1 MRTLI
6 FVILIL
12 LLSSCRYDF
21 AGFVSPPSK
30 TVETRFKESLDMNN
44 NDTIISIAS
53 ASYQMAF
60 CSDVHVN
67 KTAHN
72 LSILL
77 KEVNSNPD
85 ISLMAIL
92 GDITDM
98 PGGMFVAKDTI
109 TSANMDIPVKY
120 IVGNHD
126 LYFNQWDDFI
136 ECFGSASYYF
146 IVQADTVSDL
156 FIVLDSGSGTL
167 GNSQLKWLENLLK
180 SRRHL
185 HRNCTVLTHTHF
197 WDTEMSQFPTGNFP
211 VEETAVLTNLFSKY
225 DVNMVISGHDHTSQ
239 VKLFNGVCYII
250 TDAILDESEKWSYLK
265 VTFSDE
271 VSYSFKYI

>member
-1 MRTLI
+1 MRTLS
-6 FVILIL
+6 FAILIL

-53 ASYQMAF
+53 ASYQMAL

-72 LSILL
+72 LSVLL

-98 PGGMFVAKDTI
+98 PGGMFVAKETI

-126 LYFNQWDDFI
+126 LYFNQWDDFK

-271 VSYSFKYI
+271 VSYSFKYM

>member
-6 FVILIL
+6 FAILIL

-44 NDTIISIAS
+44 YDTIISIAS

-98 PGGMFVAKDTI
+98 SGGMFVAKDTI

-126 LYFNQWDDFI
+126 LYFNQWNDFK

-146 IVQADTVSDL
+146 IVQADTVSDF

-271 VSYSFKYI
+271 VSYSFKYM

>member
-6 FVILIL
+6 FAILIL

-53 ASYQMAF
+53 ASYQMAL

-72 LSILL
+72 LSVLL

-109 TSANMDIPVKY
+109 TSANMDIPIKY

-126 LYFNQWDDFI
+126 LYFNQWDDFK

-156 FIVLDSGSGTL
+156 FIVLDSGSGTI

-197 WDTEMSQFPTGNFP
+197 WDAEMSQFPTGNFP

-271 VSYSFKYI
+271 VSYSFKYM

>member
-6 FVILIL
+6 FAILIL

-53 ASYQMAF
+53 ASYQMAL

-109 TSANMDIPVKY
+109 TSANMDIPVKC

-126 LYFNQWDDFI
+126 LYFNQWNDFK

-146 IVQADTVSDL
+146 IVQADTVSDF

-271 VSYSFKYI
+271 VSYSFKYM

>member
-6 FVILIL
+6 FAILIL

-53 ASYQMAF
+53 ASYQMAL

-98 PGGMFVAKDTI
+98 SGGMFVAKDTI

-126 LYFNQWDDFI
+126 LYFNQWNDFK

-271 VSYSFKYI
+271 VSYSFKYM

>member
-6 FVILIL
+6 FAILIL

-21 AGFVSPPSK
+21 ARFVSPPSK

-77 KEVNSNPD
+77 KEVKSNPD

-126 LYFNQWDDFI
+126 LYFNQWDDFK

-271 VSYSFKYI
+271 VSYSFKYM

>member
-6 FVILIL
+6 FAILIL

-21 AGFVSPPSK
+21 AGFVSPPIL
-30 TVETRFKESLDMNN
+30 TVVTRFKESLDMNN

-126 LYFNQWDDFI
+126 LYFNQWDDFK

-146 IVQADTVSDL
+146 IVQADTVSDF

-271 VSYSFKYI
+271 VSYSFKYM

>member
-6 FVILIL
+6 FAILIL

-53 ASYQMAF
+53 ASYQMAL

-126 LYFNQWDDFI
+126 LYFNQWDDFK

-197 WDTEMSQFPTGNFP
+197 WDTEMSQFPTGNFT

-271 VSYSFKYI
+271 VSYSFKYM

>member
-6 FVILIL
+6 FAILIL

-53 ASYQMAF
+53 ASYQMAL

-72 LSILL
+72 LSVLL

-109 TSANMDIPVKY
+109 TSANMDIPIKY

-126 LYFNQWDDFI
+126 LYFNQWDDFK

-156 FIVLDSGSGTL
+156 FIVLDSGSGTI

-197 WDTEMSQFPTGNFP
+197 WDTEMSQFPTGNFS

-271 VSYSFKYI
+271 VSYSFKYM

>member
-53 ASYQMAF
+53 ASYQMVL

-126 LYFNQWDDFI
+126 LYFNQWDDFK

-250 TDAILDESEKWSYLK
+250 TDDILDESEKWSYLK

>member
-6 FVILIL
+6 FAILIL

-30 TVETRFKESLDMNN
+30 TVEIRFKESLDMNN

-53 ASYQMAF
+53 ASYQMAL

-126 LYFNQWDDFI
+126 LYFNQWDDFK

-271 VSYSFKYI
+271 VSYSFKYM

>member
-6 FVILIL
+6 FAILIL

-53 ASYQMAF
+53 ASYQMAL

-98 PGGMFVAKDTI
+98 SGGMFVAKDTI
-109 TSANMDIPVKY
+109 TSANMDIPIKY

-126 LYFNQWDDFI
+126 LYFNQWNDFK

-146 IVQADTVSDL
+146 IVQADTVSDF

-271 VSYSFKYI
+271 VSYSFKYM

>member
-6 FVILIL
+6 FAILIL

-53 ASYQMAF
+53 ASYQMAL

-126 LYFNQWDDFI
+126 LYFNQWDDLK

-156 FIVLDSGSGTL
+156 FIVLDSGSGTI

-271 VSYSFKYI
+271 VSYSFKYM

>member
-6 FVILIL
+6 FAILIL

-98 PGGMFVAKDTI
+98 PGGMFVVKDTI

-126 LYFNQWDDFI
+126 LYFNQWDDFK

-156 FIVLDSGSGTL
+156 FIVLDSGSGTI

-271 VSYSFKYI
+271 VSYSFKYM

>member
-271 VSYSFKYI
+271 VSYSFKYM

>member
-6 FVILIL
+6 FAILIL

-53 ASYQMAF
+53 ASYQMAL

-98 PGGMFVAKDTI
+98 SGGMFVAKDTI

-126 LYFNQWDDFI
+126 LYFNQWNDFK

-146 IVQADTVSDL
+146 IVQADTVSDF

-271 VSYSFKYI
+271 VSYSFKYM

>member
-6 FVILIL
+6 FAILIL

-53 ASYQMAF
+53 ASYQMAL

-98 PGGMFVAKDTI
+98 SGGMFVAKDTI

-126 LYFNQWDDFI
+126 LYFNQWNDFK

-156 FIVLDSGSGTL
+156 FIVLDSGSGTI

-271 VSYSFKYI
+271 VSYSFKYM